1 MANTIDSTGFK
12 RERYQDL
19 RAEKAQ
25 QYKDAFGNQELKTDV
40 QSGVG
45 QEISISTNAED
56 DLASRMQT
64 LLSALDPTQAQG
76 VFLSRL
82 AIVMKKRRQD
92 ATSSTVTLSITAD
105 GAGATVPAGFQVAN
119 SAGNAVFE
127 TDAEL
132 ILAPS
137 ATDTVQAT
145 CVNTGPVEAIA
156 GSLTVIK
163 TPVFG
168 VASVTNLSDASL
180 GRSRETDTE
189 LRARCLNSSA
199 GLSSTVIGISSAIS
213 DIDGVTAFKVLE
225 NKTLTPSA
233 EGIPAKSVFPI
244 VENGADADIA
254 KALVTCVAGGIGYTE
269 PADIPAANIVSGTY
283 EDPITGQEHTAY
295 WARPVSVQ
303 IYVEVNINKL
313 ASYPADGDVRVKQ
326 AIEDWVIANMEFGE
340 DLYASQLYCPVQEVE
355 GAIITSLFVGLAPSP
370 TGSVVSVNVYER
382 ASVLVADI
390 DIP

>member
-1 MANTIDSTGFK
+1 MANIIDSTGFN

-76 VFLSRL
+76 VLLSRL

-119 SAGNAVFE
+119 AAGNAVFE
-127 TDAEL
+127 TDSEL
-132 ILAPS
+132 VLSPS
-137 ATDTVQAT
+137 ATGTVQAT
-145 CVNTGPVEAIA
+145 CVNFGAIEAIA
-156 GSLTVIK
+156 GSLTTIK

-213 DIDGVTAFKVLE
+213 NIDGVTALKVLE

-254 KALVTCVAGGIGYTE
+254 KALVTSVAGGIGYTE

-283 EDPITGQEHTAY
+283 EDPITGQEYTAY
-295 WARPVSVQ
+295 WARPVSPQ
-303 IYVEVNINKL
+303 IYVEVNLNKL
-313 ASYPADGDVRVKQ
+313 ASYPADGDARVKQ

-370 TGSVVSVNVYER
+370 AGSVVNIDVYER

>member
-1 MANTIDSTGFK
+1 MANTIDSTGFN

-19 RAEKAQ
+19 RAEKEQ

-64 LLSALDPTQAQG
+64 LVSALDPTQAQG
-76 VFLSRL
+76 VNLSRL

-92 ATSSTVTLSITAD
+92 AAKSTVTLTITAN

-119 SAGNAVFE
+119 IAGNAVFE
-127 TDAEL
+127 TTAE
-132 ILAPS
+132 IIIAPNGNGDVE
-137 ATDTVQAT
+137 AKAVDT
-145 CVNTGPVEAIA
+145 GSIEAIA

-168 VASVTNLSDASL
+168 VSSVTNLADASL
-180 GRSRETDTE
+180 GRSRGTDSV
-189 LRARCLNSSA
+189 LRARMLDSSA
-199 GLSSTVIGISSAIS
+199 GVSSTVIGISAALSE
-213 DIDGVTAFKVLE
+213 IDGVTARKVLD
-225 NKTLTPSA
+225 NKGHNVSP
-233 EGIPAKSVFPI
+233 EGIPPKSVFPI

-254 KALVTCVAGGIGYTE
+254 KALVSTVIMGYTK
-269 PADIPAANIVSGTY
+269 PSDIPAANIVSGTY
-283 EDPITGQEHTAY
+283 DDPITGQEHTAY

-313 ASYPADGDVRVKQ
+313 ASYPADGDARVKQ
-326 AIEDWVIANMEFGE
+326 AIEDWVIANMKFGE
-340 DLYASQLYCPVQEVE
+340 DLYASQLYCPVQTVE

-370 TGSVVSVNVYER
+370 AGSVVDIDAYEK

-390 DIP
+390 NIL